1 MGHKRITTILTA
13 AVLAVTFSGC
23 GNEPEPEVATPA
35 AAVVEETSAAEPA
48 EGAESTEAAPT
59 TEDTTEDPTTEEAAT
74 EEAATEEAPPEEA
87 PTEEAAPVTD
97 RAQEP
102 APAGDE
108 LPTTMKEYAQAF
120 VDAGQSSDQELLERM
135 GTAEAL
141 RPLPNWKVGN
151 WQEPHVEER
160 AGRVWL
166 TFLGEGVN
174 ALHMEVDAD
183 VIEAGGDDGVL
194 SAEVIDVTPAWT
206 PQEYAAELIRM
217 WVEADGAYMSL
228 YATADVE
235 QTLSNEPGEQ
245 GWTQT
250 GSAAEGEHVLVTYT
264 HGETGHQ
271 LVLTVDVALV
281 ERRENQ
287 AVVDAEFVD

>member
-1 MGHKRITTILTA
+1 MQLRITTILTA
-13 AVLAVTFSGC
+13 ALLAVTVAAC
-23 GNEPEPEVATPA
+23 DTEEEPEVQSSSA
-35 AAVVEETSAAEPA
+35 AADEPASVETISDAAET
-48 EGAESTEAAPT
+48 TEAAAP
-59 TEDTTEDPTTEEAAT
+59 TEDDAPVATEPAT
-74 EEAATEEAPPEEA
+74 EEA
-87 PTEEAAPVTD
+87 V
-97 RAQEP
+97 QEP

-108 LPTTMKEYAQAF
+108 LPSTIKEYAQAF
-120 VDAGQSSDQELLERM
+120 VDAGQSGDQELLERM

-141 RPLPNWKVGN
+141 KPLPNWRVGN

-160 AGRVWL
+160 TGRVWL
-166 TFLGEGVN
+166 TFLGDGTF

-206 PQEYAAELIRM
+206 PQEYAAQLVRM

-245 GWTQT
+245 GWAQT
-250 GSAAEGEHVLVTYT
+250 GSAAEGGHVLVTYT
-264 HGETGHQ
+264 HGETGRQ
-271 LVLTVDVALV
+271 LVLTVDTLLV
-281 ERRENQ
+281 ERREHR
-287 AVVDAEFVD
+287 AVVDAEFAD